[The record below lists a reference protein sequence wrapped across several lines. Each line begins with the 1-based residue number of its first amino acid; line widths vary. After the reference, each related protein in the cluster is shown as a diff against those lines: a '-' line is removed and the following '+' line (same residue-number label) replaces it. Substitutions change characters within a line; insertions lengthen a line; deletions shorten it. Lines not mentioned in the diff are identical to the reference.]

1 MKNIFYGLDSNV
13 MSNLHTHRFKTN
25 LVDNENNCLKV
36 PVQMLLVFDEKKRIV
51 QCRNTEMVGH
61 QNYVGS
67 RRYLQKFKEILF
79 LYLK

>member
-1 MKNIFYGLDSNV
+1 
-13 MSNLHTHRFKTN
+13 
-25 LVDNENNCLKV
+25 
-36 PVQMLLVFDEKKRIV
+36 MLLVFDEKKRIV

-79 LYLK
+79 LYLKWEVSVKYYERYFIIHLY

>member
-1 MKNIFYGLDSNV
+1 MKSNFCNLNTINI
-13 MSNLHTHRFKTN
+13 SNLNTDRFKTN
-25 LVDNENNCLKV
+25 LVDNESKCLKV

>member
-1 MKNIFYGLDSNV
+1 

-67 RRYLQKFKEILF
+67 RRYLQKFKEIFIFVSQMRSIIVCSKIL
-79 LYLK
+79 

>member
-1 MKNIFYGLDSNV
+1 
-13 MSNLHTHRFKTN
+13 
-25 LVDNENNCLKV
+25 
-36 PVQMLLVFDEKKRIV
+36 MLLVFDEKKRIV

-79 LYLK
+79 LYLKWEVLKYYERYFIIHLY

>member
-1 MKNIFYGLDSNV
+1 

-61 QNYVGS
+61 QSYVGS

-79 LYLK
+79 VYLKSEV